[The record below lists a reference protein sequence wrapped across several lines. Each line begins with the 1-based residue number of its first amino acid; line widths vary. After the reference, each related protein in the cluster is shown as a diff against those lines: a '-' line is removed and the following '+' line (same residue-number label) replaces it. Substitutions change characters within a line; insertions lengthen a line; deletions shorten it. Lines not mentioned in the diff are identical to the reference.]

1 MKLIPGEDILNHMVK
16 YKAQELNH
24 IFHAL
29 SDPTRRSILRDLG
42 GREKTVGQIAQPYR
56 MSLAAISKHLKV
68 LEMARLI
75 DRRKE
80 GSHQFVRLN
89 PETLKTA
96 NEWISYYEQ
105 FWNDRL
111 EALRNLLEEGDST

>member
-1 MKLIPGEDILNHMVK
+1 MVK
-16 YKAQELNH
+16 SKTQELDN
-24 IFHAL
+24 IFHSL

-42 GREKTVGQIAQPYR
+42 KGEKTVGEIARPYR

-75 DRRKE
+75 ARRKE

-89 PETLKTA
+89 PETLKA
-96 NEWISYYEQ
+96 ADEWLSYYEQ

-111 EALRNLLEEGDST
+111 EALRNLLEEEGEKNE

>member
-1 MKLIPGEDILNHMVK
+1 MVK
-16 YKAQELNH
+16 SKTQELDN

-42 GREKTVGQIAQPYR
+42 KREKTVGEIARPYR

-68 LEMARLI
+68 LELARLI
-75 DRRKE
+75 NRRKA

-96 NEWISYYEQ
+96 EEWISYYEQ
-105 FWNDRL
+105 FWNERL
-111 EALRNLLEEGDST
+111 EALRNLLEIEGGTDG

>member
-1 MKLIPGEDILNHMVK
+1 MVK
-16 YKAQELNH
+16 SKNQELDH

-29 SDPTRRSILRDLG
+29 SDPTRRSILHDLG
-42 GREKTVGQIAQPYR
+42 KREKTVGEIARPYR

-75 DRRKE
+75 ARRKE
-80 GSHQFVRLN
+80 GSHHFVSLN

-96 NEWISYYEQ
+96 EEWLSYYEQ

-111 EALRNLLEEGDST
+111 AALRNLMEEEGGTDG